1 MPERRKTDPRPSE
14 EPETGGRRRD
24 LLRPSKAQGLVAVIL
39 CLCAFA
45 VVAQMRSR
53 DHQDPFATMRR
64 ADLVSMLDSLSTSSR
79 QLDSELADLRETQ
92 RQLESGADSRRAAQ
106 AQAARRLSQ
115 LKVLEGTVPVAGPGV
130 TIRIEDPRSKV
141 SSDMILDAVEELRDA
156 GAEAL
161 AINGSVRVVASTW
174 FASGADGLTVS
185 GRAVTRPITITAIG
199 DPHSLEE
206 GAKFR
211 GGMVS
216 QMQAAQV
223 GATVTITPSQQV
235 RIDAVATPRPLSH
248 ATPVR

>member
-1 MPERRKTDPRPSE
+1 MPEDDTTDQDLPPAARRRPARPS
-14 EPETGGRRRD
+14 R
-24 LLRPSKAQGLVAVIL
+24 AQLVIAVIL

-45 VVAQMRSR
+45 VVAQVRSR
-53 DHQDPFATMRR
+53 DHEDPFATMRR

-92 RQLESGADSRRAAQ
+92 RDLQSGADSRRAAR
-106 AQAARRLSQ
+106 AQADRRLSQ

-130 TIRIEDPRSKV
+130 TIRIEDPDSKV
-141 SSDMILDAVEELRDA
+141 SSDMILDAMEELRDA

-161 AINGSVRVVASTW
+161 AINGKVRVVASTW
-174 FASGADGLTVS
+174 FASRADGLTVS
-185 GRAVTRPITITAIG
+185 GKAVSRPITITAIG

-206 GAKFR
+206 GAMFR

-216 QMQAAQV
+216 QMQAPQV
-223 GATVTITPSQQV
+223 GATVTITRSQQV